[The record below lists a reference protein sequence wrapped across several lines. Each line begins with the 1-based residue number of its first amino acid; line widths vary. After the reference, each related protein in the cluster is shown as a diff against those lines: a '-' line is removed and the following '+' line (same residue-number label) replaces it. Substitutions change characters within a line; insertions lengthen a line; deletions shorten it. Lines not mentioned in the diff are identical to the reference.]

1 MDNPLALAHRPER
14 PPMRR
19 SLAARRCDTL
29 IEIVVFE
36 PSVLRR
42 AVSFQITILKVLAGH
57 PGGRASPAD
66 LSRAV
71 AILMSSGTDWTNRTK
86 RLAARAPKLD
96 IFGDAFVLRDDTG
109 WQITDIGRQF
119 LASLEAPIPVT
130 SDHEK
135 TPEAAATRT
144 PVVPL
149 LRVVVDNTVPSHRD
163 RGPDQTRRSA

>member
-1 MDNPLALAHRPER
+1 
-14 PPMRR
+14 
-19 SLAARRCDTL
+19 
-29 IEIVVFE
+29 
-36 PSVLRR
+36 
-42 AVSFQITILKVLAGH
+42 VSFQITVLKVLAGH
-57 PGGRASPAD
+57 PEGRASVAD
-66 LSRAV
+66 LTRCVS
-71 AILMSSGTDWTNRTK
+71 ILISSGSDWSNRTK

-96 IFGDAFVLRDDTG
+96 IFGDAFVLRDDMG

-135 TPEAAATRT
+135 KPGADAAIAATRT

-149 LRVVVDNTVPSHRD
+149 LRVVVDNTEAPSHRD